1 MATHLS
7 MAGLLEPMGR
17 VDKIAKHRL
26 RVSMMAMKELS
37 AYWPVCTWI
46 FHLFA
51 KILKQ
56 RSGQVKKSHA
66 NLNASPNVEQTN
78 EPQGE
83 FDLTGLLPDDTF
95 SYWAEIE
102 EFTSTL
108 GPIDGFDF
116 SSVFDI
122 GPEGLTS
129 FNGEG
134 DTPGQ
139 SNLFSHFLG
148 S

>member
-56 RSGQVKKSHA
+56 RSGQVKKPRHGS
-66 NLNASPNVEQTN
+66 NDSPNVEQPN
-78 EPQGE
+78 EVQGE
-83 FDLTGLLPDDTF
+83 FEMTELPQDDTF

-108 GPIDGFDF
+108 APIDGFDF

-129 FNGEG
+129 FNDEG
-134 DTPGQ
+134 NTPGQ

>member
-1 MATHLS
+1 VPIGQSVHGFSISLPKS
-7 MAGLLEPMGR
+7 SNRNL
-17 VDKIAKHRL
+17 DK
-26 RVSMMAMKELS
+26 
-37 AYWPVCTWI
+37 
-46 FHLFA
+46 
-51 KILKQ
+51 
-56 RSGQVKKSHA
+56 SGKKPLPDS
-66 NLNASPNVEQTN
+66 NASPNVERSN
-78 EPQGE
+78 EPLE
-83 FDLTGLLPDDTF
+83 DFDMSGLQPDDSF

-102 EFTSTL
+102 EFTSSL
-108 GPIDGFDF
+108 APLDGFDF

-139 SNLFSHFLG
+139 ANLFSHFLG

>member
-1 MATHLS
+1 MAVHLS

-56 RSGQVKKSHA
+56 KSGQVKKPLPDS
-66 NLNASPNVEQTN
+66 NASPNVERTN
-78 EPQGE
+78 ERLE
-83 FDLTGLLPDDTF
+83 DFDMSGLQPDDSF

-102 EFTSTL
+102 EFTSSL
-108 GPIDGFDF
+108 APLDGFDF

-139 SNLFSHFLG
+139 ANLFSHFLG